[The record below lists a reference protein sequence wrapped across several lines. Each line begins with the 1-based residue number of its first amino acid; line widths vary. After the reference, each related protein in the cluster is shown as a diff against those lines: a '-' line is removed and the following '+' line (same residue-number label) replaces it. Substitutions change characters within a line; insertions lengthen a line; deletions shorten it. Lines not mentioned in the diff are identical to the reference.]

1 MNPWQTIDEDIHFG
15 MLGICSDRILAPRM
29 PPGTSG
35 SVEWVAPMQ
44 LLIRAHDR
52 KIIEKFLDVAEL
64 ENVDA
69 IARGMGLVEI
79 GALLEPTGEVFRL
92 FPLPGIAPDA
102 ECNDGSY

>member
-1 MNPWQTIDEDIHFG
+1 MNPWQTTEEDFKFG
-15 MLGICSDRILAPRM
+15 LLGICSDRILAPHM

-35 SVEWVAPMQ
+35 SVEWVGPQQ

-52 KIIEKFLDVAEL
+52 SIIENFLDVAEL
-64 ENVDA
+64 EKVDA

-79 GALLEPTGEVFRL
+79 GALLEPSGEVFRL